1 LKFVEVRKLYKDT
14 IKDIAKNEDNWLD
27 FLKTASWNFKYNFDD
42 QILIYAQKPNATACA
57 EMKEW
62 NEKVKPRR
70 WVNKDTKGIAIF
82 AKEGSQLP
90 LRFVFDVEDT
100 HNYMNT
106 KYKLWK
112 IEQKYESEI
121 IEALEDRF
129 GDITNKDTLENAI
142 LETTLNMAT
151 DNIQD
156 YISSIEKYKKGTQLE
171 KLEKNEIEPIL
182 LQYVWASVTYMIMNR
197 CGIDPDKNIGKTEF
211 ENIKFFKNSNLVTI
225 LGTAV
230 SDIAEIGLREIAK
243 TIRNLQIEER
253 NQNRTFAE
261 TKKQEYYDNE
271 EKTKGGNEYEKQNRI
286 HETGRLSVTEHSN
299 ERGENTSWKIRKNEA
314 ELLEERKESRIY
326 NNVNE
331 QRIEQTSNR
340 DTERGNENA
349 RNDSEEIEETR
360 WTNRRNERERP
371 DEMGGLDEQLQA
383 DSRGTDNERF
393 NIQLNLPTEE
403 EQKQRIAE
411 VENTSVFS
419 FTQEMIDYRIQNGSS
434 KVNGKFKIY
443 EQMSKSLS
451 SKDNIEFLKN
461 EYGTGGNGADKFGV
475 SEEHN
480 SKGIKLYIGYE
491 EDSPTLLLTWKDVE
505 KRIREL
511 ISDDRY
517 LNSKEKEEYNIWLEK
532 QKQNEKPF
540 QERLYRF
547 LVENNLF
554 DTEKDY
560 RNEEQRIKDIG
571 EQLKDYYETEKIYL
585 YLSGYNK
592 LNDIE
597 NMDYYIK
604 ELENIKISLELNKI
618 ETDKRNLIKRINDFI
633 EINDFDSK
641 EYSYI
646 KEELRNNAMIGLD
659 NQSTIKDII
668 GNLDII
674 INKESNYDIIDEAVK
689 IRSSLKELSN
699 EYIYKVGDNVFIGTN
714 EYEIV
719 SITDKKVTVAD
730 IKFPLF
736 MEEYEFQDFDKK
748 VQETPY
754 NEHLK
759 SSNRNELEEIE
770 IQDNDQEFLNK
781 MLMSANKDGVET
793 EKVEEKKQA
802 VPVGNELNKLKTEDN
817 IIIPKIKKKRKN
829 KIEYFDLYPEIPLE
843 ERNNYK
849 IDDFRL
855 GEGTPKEKYKRN
867 IEAIKVLKKCE
878 EEKRYATPEEQEIL
892 ANYVGW
898 GSLQEAFNKH
908 NDSWA
913 NEYNEL
919 KSLLTEKEYN
929 EAKQSTMTAFY
940 TPPIV
945 IEAIYKALE
954 NMGLQKGN
962 ILEPS
967 CRNW

>member
-1 LKFVEVRKLYKDT
+1 MKFVEVRKLYKDT
-14 IKDIAKNEDNWLD
+14 IKEIAKNEDNWLD

-57 EMKEW
+57 EMLEW
-62 NEKVKPRR
+62 NQKVRPRR

-82 AKEGSQLP
+82 AKEGSELP
-90 LRFVFDVEDT
+90 LRFVFDVDDT

-106 KYKLWK
+106 KYKLWR
-112 IEQKYESEI
+112 IEPKYESEV

-156 YISSIEKYKKGTQLE
+156 YISSIEKYKKGTLLE
-171 KLEKNEIEPIL
+171 KLDKKEIEPIL

-230 SDIAEIGLREIAK
+230 SDIAETGLREIAK

-261 TKKQEYYDNE
+261 TNKQEYYDNE

-286 HETGRLSVTEHSN
+286 YQTGRLSVTEHSN

-314 ELLEERKESRIY
+314 ELLEEREESRIY

-331 QRIEQTSNR
+331 QRIKQTSNR
-340 DTERGNENA
+340 DTERGNENE
-349 RNDSEEIEETR
+349 RNDNREDEETR

-393 NIQLNLPTEE
+393 NIQLDLPTEE

-461 EYGTGGNGADKFGV
+461 EYGTGGTGADKFGV

-517 LNSKEKEEYNIWLEK
+517 LNSKEKEEYDIWL
-532 QKQNEKPF
+532 
-540 QERLYRF
+540 
-547 LVENNLF
+547 V
-554 DTEKDY
+554 D
-560 RNEEQRIKDIG
+560 KDI
-571 EQLKDYYETEKIYL
+571 EV
-585 YLSGYNK
+585 S
-592 LNDIE
+592 
-597 NMDYYIK
+597 
-604 ELENIKISLELNKI
+604 
-618 ETDKRNLIKRINDFI
+618 IN
-633 EINDFDSK
+633 SK
-641 EYSYI
+641 EMS
-646 KEELRNNAMIGLD
+646 D
-659 NQSTIKDII
+659 D
-668 GNLDII
+668 
-674 INKESNYDIIDEAVK
+674 
-689 IRSSLKELSN
+689 
-699 EYIYKVGDNVFIGTN
+699 YIYKVGDNVFIGTN

-736 MEEYEFQDFDKK
+736 MEEYEFEDFNKK

-759 SSNRNELEEIE
+759 SINREDLEEKQEDFIDNIPEKIDTTIKRKNEFDNWLDTFIEEKEIDLGHIIE
-770 IQDNDQEFLNK
+770 IKTNNNVHYFEIGNIIENIKATSKEEQ
-781 MLMSANKDGVET
+781 AVIKDTIVKIDFNNGNIIDYFEHLAKALAENY
-793 EKVEEKKQA
+793 EKQAEKIEEKKQA
-802 VPVGNELNKLKTEDN
+802 VVVDNESNKLKTEEN
-817 IIIPKIKKKRKN
+817 TIIPKIKRKRKN

-940 TPPIV
+940 TPPVV

-954 NMGLQKGN
+954 NMGLQRGN

-967 CRNW
+967 CRNR